1 MSTTSRDP
9 RTLLPRAMAEFD
21 ARVRGVPADAWQRPT
36 PCAAWSVGDVVNHM
50 VYECR
55 WTPHLL
61 RGDAMSDVGDR
72 YDGDLLGDDPLSA
85 WAEAAHAAREAATAA
100 TLDETIHASFGDISG
115 GFYLW
120 QLSAE
125 YLVHGWDVARGAGG
139 DERFDP
145 ELVSELAEWFAD
157 YEQFYRDIGVTGEPA
172 PVPDGADTQTRLLAA
187 FGRRV

>member
-1 MSTTSRDP
+1 MTTTSRDP

-21 ARVRGVPADAWQRPT
+21 ARVRAVPADAWPHPS
-36 PCAAWSVGDVVNHM
+36 PCAEWSVRDVVNHM

-61 RGDAMSDVGDR
+61 RGDTMSDVGDR
-72 YDGDLLGDDPLSA
+72 YDGDLLGDDPVA
-85 WAEAAHAAREAATAA
+85 VWADASRDARDAATAA
-100 TLDETIHASFGDISG
+100 TLDEVIHASFGDISG

-125 YLVHGWDVARGAGG
+125 YVVHGWDVARGAGV
-139 DERFDP
+139 DERVDP
-145 ELVSELAEWFAD
+145 EVVGEIAGWFTD
-157 YEQFYRDIGVTGEPA
+157 YEQFYRDIGVTGDAA
-172 PVPDGADTQTRLLAA
+172 PVPDGADPQTRLLAA